1 MLDDR
6 YISVRAQE
14 EAEITPTVVKQGKTL
29 SNKPATRAIDKDL
42 STYSVTATENGAG
55 WLKLEFDKTYFI
67 HKVIIYY
74 NFYTNPY
81 LPDEW
86 CVTNE
91 ARFKSCVDK
100 HNNVDVS
107 VYQGEVKQKS
117 CGTLELTYGLK
128 QSDQIYTL
136 LCNTDGNEVKLSK
149 TKGKIEVQ
157 EVVVTGKG
165 TIVNRNKKIN

>member
-1 MLDDR
+1 MNVH
-6 YISVRAQE
+6 ISVRAQE
-14 EAEITPTVVKQGKTL
+14 EAEITPTKVTQGKTL
-29 SNKPATRAIDKDL
+29 FNKPATGVIDKDL
-42 STYSVTATENGAG
+42 STFSTTDTGDGVG

-67 HKVIIYY
+67 HKVLIHYR
-74 NFYTNPY
+74 FYTNWYDPNN
-81 LPDEW
+81 W
-86 CVTNE
+86 CVQSE
-91 ARFKSCVDK
+91 AYFKECVNA

-117 CGTLELTYGLK
+117 CGRLQLTYGLK

-149 TKGKIEVQ
+149 TRGKIAVQ

-165 TIVNRNKKIN
+165 TVVNRNKKIN